1 MRILIAVLL
10 LLGPILGFSDQA
22 MGREHTKETPPAESF
37 WPGPSLSGSW
47 YDPSRSGEGFILE
60 YMPDGTVIMAWFTF
74 PAVGAPGQQDW
85 LMAEGGR
92 FQGNRLVFDQVYTTR
107 GGRWGAAFD
116 PAQITRALWGTVE
129 FAFLDC
135 NQATVQ
141 FSGPASHG
149 SGSMNVQR
157 LTAIDQLTC
166 QGPRDINASGS
177 RALSG
182 LRATSGVWF
191 VANRSGEGWFLEEL
205 PDDRLVVYWFT
216 YDPQGNPAWFLG
228 VGARVGDRVV
238 IDNMHVSHGTRFGS
252 AFNPADIRRTL
263 WGQLDITFADCTHFN
278 ATHDSVLA
286 GYGSGSHAAVRL
298 SRLAGSECID
308 GTPQTITQGTWSE
321 VASMPGPAQS
331 ELDAAT
337 LDGKLYALGGFG
349 DTRGFKRYDSTSGQ
363 WSVLTAL
370 PSGRHHL
377 SAFAFDGGIYYAGGE
392 PSGGGE
398 SGSSGYRYDPPTN
411 TWEARP
417 EMPFTFGSR
426 AAVSNG
432 RVFFGIESG
441 DLYEYDPRQRIRRF
455 IDNPDNTARDHGQ
468 VQAFLG
474 EIWLIGGRSPETRSV
489 SIYDPATE
497 TWRAGPSLNRARGGF
512 GATVVGQQL
521 IIGGGE
527 NIGGI
532 RVLVPSMEMIAA
544 GVSNWSLGPNLAVP
558 VHGTAAVTLDGRAYF
573 VSGSTEAG
581 AACCATGRLLAF
593 DPADP

>member
-1 MRILIAVLL
+1 MRIISVLL
-10 LLGPILGFSDQA
+10 LLLVPILGFSDLA
-22 MGREHTKETPPAESF
+22 KGRELAKDTPPAESF

-47 YDPSRSGEGFILE
+47 YDPSRDGEGFILE

-107 GGRWGAAFD
+107 GGRWGVAFD
-116 PAQITRALWGTVE
+116 PAQITRSLWGRVE

-135 NQATVQ
+135 NRATVQ
-141 FSGPASHG
+141 FAGPASHG

-166 QGPRDINASGS
+166 QGLRDTNASGS

-205 PDDRLVVYWFT
+205 PDERLVVYWFT
-216 YDPQGNPAWFLG
+216 FDPQGNPAWFLG
-228 VGARVGDRVV
+228 VGTRLANRVV

-252 AFNPADIRRTL
+252 AFNPADVRRTL
-263 WGQLDITFADCTHFN
+263 WGRLDINFVDCTHFD
-278 ATHDSVLA
+278 ASHDSVLSA
-286 GYGSGSHAAVRL
+286 YAAAAHAAVRL
-298 SRLAGSECID
+298 SRLAGTECID
-308 GTPQTITQGTWSE
+308 GTPQTMTQGIWTE
-321 VASMPGPAQS
+321 AASMPAPAQS
-331 ELDAAT
+331 ELDTAV

-349 DTRGFKRYDSTSGQ
+349 DPRGFKRFDPTSGQ
-363 WSVLTAL
+363 WTVLPQL

-377 SAFAFDGGIYYAGGE
+377 SAFAIDGGVFYTGGE
-392 PSGGGE
+392 PKGGGE
-398 SGSSGYRYDPPTN
+398 QGISGYRYDPASN
-411 TWEARP
+411 LWEQRP
-417 EMPFTFGSR
+417 ELPFVFGSR
-426 AAVSNG
+426 AAVAHG
-432 RVFFGIESG
+432 RVFLGTEDG
-441 DLYEYDPRQRIRRF
+441 DLYEYDPRQRIKRY
-455 IDNPDNTARDHGQ
+455 IDNPDSTARDHGQ

-527 NIGGI
+527 SIGGS

-544 GVSNWSLGPNLAVP
+544 GVGNWSLGPNLMVP
-558 VHGTAAVTLDGRAYF
+558 VHGTAAVTLSDRAYF